1 MSVYKLVCPACGG
14 RMRIRNSEGQTPVFR
29 SMYAQCTHIP
39 CGATYSGSLSWDY
52 ALSPSGLDRPRVA
65 LPLAPSAVRKQAQ
78 HDFREQ
84 TDQLDLLDAVEAT
97 A

>member
-29 SMYAQCTHIP
+29 SMYAQCQHMP

-52 ALSPSGLDRPRVA
+52 ALSPSGLDSPRVA

-78 HDFREQ
+78 QDFREH